1 MKIAIL
7 GGGITGL
14 TAGYL
19 LAKKGHGVTLFEK
32 EAILGGLASG
42 FNLPESNWD
51 WPLERAYH
59 HIFSSDVDIRSF
71 ADEIGF
77 RGIFFKEPITASLY
91 DNSKIK
97 IQNSKLQLKIQN
109 FNAYPLDTPI
119 DLLRL
124 PLLSFPQ
131 KIRTGM
137 TLAFLKL
144 SPYFNIYEKQFAE
157 NFLKKTMGETVW
169 NVLWKSL
176 FRKKFGKYAGNVLAS
191 FIWARIKKRT
201 KKLGYINGGFQ
212 AFIDY
217 LEEKNK
223 DLGVDIKKATVVE
236 EIIKVGDSFKINNEE
251 FDAVISTLPTSI
263 MAKITQNLL
272 PKSYLSRFSKLHY
285 LHAVNLIIES
295 KEPLFQKEYWL
306 NICTDKI
313 PIMVL
318 VQHTNFIDKKNY
330 NGNHILYIGNYIDAN
345 SPLLKMNKEEALQF
359 FLPYLQRINTKYQ
372 ILNTK
377 YYLFKAPWAQPIFDR
392 DFIQNKPDFE
402 TPVKNF
408 FIANLDMT
416 YPYDRGTN
424 YAVKLGRDV
433 ASFF

>member
-59 HIFSSDVDIRSF
+59 HLFDNDHDILNF
-71 ADEIGF
+71 AKEIGF
-77 RGIFFKEPITASLY
+77 EKIYCQKPVTASVY
-91 DNSKIK
+91 ETTDIE
-97 IQNSKLQLKIQN
+97 QLTTNHFTI
-109 FNAYPLDTPI
+109 FPLDTVLDFLIFPQLSPI
-119 DLLRL
+119 
-124 PLLSFPQ
+124 Q
-131 KIRTGM
+131 KIRAGAILTGLK
-137 TLAFLKL
+137 TSPFLSL
-144 SPYFNIYEKQFAE
+144 YEKQTAE
-157 NFLKKTMGETVW
+157 EFLKRTMGNDTW
-169 NVLWKSL
+169 NILWEEL

-359 FLPYLQRINTKYQ
+359 FLPYLQRINT
-372 ILNTK
+372 
-377 YYLFKAPWAQPIFDR
+377 
-392 DFIQNKPDFE
+392 
-402 TPVKNF
+402 
-408 FIANLDMT
+408 
-416 YPYDRGTN
+416 
-424 YAVKLGRDV
+424 
-433 ASFF
+433 